1 MINLHCHTFFSD
13 GSLSPSEL
21 LYRCIN
27 LKYRAVAITD
37 HSDESNFEFLLKN
50 IKKTVDEFN
59 KKKLIKVL
67 TGIELTYLIPDNI
80 SKVAKECRKLG
91 AEIIV
96 VHGETIAETVPTET
110 NHCAVKCPDVD
121 ILAHPGIINEEEIKL
136 AVKNNIYLEITSR
149 AGHSL
154 TNGYV
159 AKNALKY
166 GAKLV
171 LNTDAHEPEDL
182 INLEFAVKTLLGSG
196 LDNEQIAAVLRNSE
210 KLAGL

>member
-1 MINLHCHTFFSD
+1 
-13 GSLSPSEL
+13 
-21 LYRCIN
+21 
-27 LKYRAVAITD
+27 
-37 HSDESNFEFLLKN
+37 LKN

-196 LDNEQIAAVLRNSE
+196 LDNEQIAAVLKNSE